1 VSPLREKSGGILLEG
16 LAETTIDYMLKLGAE
31 FADLRL
37 EASTGTNIVIMDGK
51 TKTLTAQQ
59 ESGCGIRA
67 FAGGAWG
74 FSSTSSPTVA
84 SLKAAASSAVKMAK
98 VAKARAKHSFK
109 IIGAPAVRKSEEYKC
124 RQKPTDVPIEEK
136 LVFALQQD
144 KSMRVL
150 DPRITSTNSRY
161 DDLEVDRI
169 VANSFGTLARTRERW
184 VLAAC
189 SAYARSEGV
198 LQRGHASVGSVGG
211 YELTSTEGAVQL
223 GAEAAAQALR
233 LLDSKPVPAGKFTCI
248 LDSKMTGMMAHEA
261 FGHACEADAILAGA
275 SVLEGRLGKKVA
287 DEGITLVDDPTIKNK
302 FGYFSLDWEGV
313 KAKKHVLI
321 ERGILKEFLHNLESS
336 GRMGVKPNG
345 SSRSQGYNSPPI
357 IRMSNT
363 YIGPGDWGK
372 NELIEELKHGL
383 LIQGSQYGYVEPAK
397 GQFMFKC
404 DEAYEVK
411 NGEVRQR
418 YRDASLSGVILEVLN
433 NVQGIGKDFHL
444 GDPGYCGKNGQSART
459 TDGGPHICVADMVVG
474 GLA

>member
-1 VSPLREKSGGILLEG
+1 LED
-16 LAETTIDYMLKLGAE
+16 LAQATIDYMLKLGAE
-31 FADLRL
+31 FTDLRL
-37 EASTGTNIVIMDGK
+37 EASTGTNILIMDGK

-74 FSSTSSPTVA
+74 FSSTNLLTA
-84 SLKAAASSAVKMAK
+84 TSLKAAASSAVKMAK
-98 VAKARAKHSFK
+98 VAKARARHSFK

-124 RQKPTDVPIEEK
+124 RRKPTDVPIEEK

-144 KSMRVL
+144 KSMRTL

-161 DDLEVDRI
+161 DDLEVNRI
-169 VANSFGTLARTRERW
+169 VANSFGTLSSTKERW
-184 VLAAC
+184 VLGAC

-198 LQRGHASVGSVGG
+198 LQRGHASIGSVGG
-211 YELTSTEGAVQL
+211 YELMSTEAAIKL

-233 LLDSKPVPAGKFTCI
+233 LLESKPVPAGKFTCI

-275 SVLEGRLGKKVA
+275 SVLEGRLGTKVA
-287 DEGITLVDDPTIKNK
+287 NEGITLVDDPTIKNT

-345 SSRSQGYNSPPI
+345 SSRSQGYDSPPI

-363 YIGPGDWGK
+363 YIGPGDWEK
-372 NELIEELKHGL
+372 DELVEELKQGL

-404 DEAYEVK
+404 DEAYEIK

-444 GDPGYCGKNGQSART
+444 GDPGYCGKNGQSVRV
-459 TDGGPHICVADMVVG
+459 TDGGPHICVSDVVVG

>member
-1 VSPLREKSGGILLEG
+1 
-16 LAETTIDYMLKLGAE
+16 
-31 FADLRL
+31 
-37 EASTGTNIVIMDGK
+37 
-51 TKTLTAQQ
+51 
-59 ESGCGIRA
+59 
-67 FAGGAWG
+67 
-74 FSSTSSPTVA
+74 
-84 SLKAAASSAVKMAK
+84 
-98 VAKARAKHSFK
+98 
-109 IIGAPAVRKSEEYKC
+109 
-124 RQKPTDVPIEEK
+124 
-136 LVFALQQD
+136 
-144 KSMRVL
+144 
-150 DPRITSTNSRY
+150 
-161 DDLEVDRI
+161 
-169 VANSFGTLARTRERW
+169 
-184 VLAAC
+184 
-189 SAYARSEGV
+189 
-198 LQRGHASVGSVGG
+198 VGG

-372 NELIEELKHGL
+372 DELIEELKHGL

-411 NGEVRQR
+411 NGEVKQR